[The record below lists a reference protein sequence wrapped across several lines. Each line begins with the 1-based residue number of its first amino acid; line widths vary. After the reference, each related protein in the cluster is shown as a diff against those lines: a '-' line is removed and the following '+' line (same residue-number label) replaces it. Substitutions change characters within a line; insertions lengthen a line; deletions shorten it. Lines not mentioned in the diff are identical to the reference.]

1 MRIYYASQSFYPHIG
16 GVSTYLL
23 NLCSEMVKK
32 GNEVVEVHLR
42 PFGEENIGD
51 IKGIEIHRVPRE
63 PIDKEIMREY
73 SKFKEAVYEECHFSK
88 NKFTNPAHKM
98 EGFIDFNKVNEYFGE
113 EIRSLLEEQPAD
125 IVHIHDF
132 QLLFAYKYVPRGTP
146 LVLTWHIPFIETMS
160 KYLADF
166 LIKHMKEYDKVVF
179 SSEDYIKAAVKL
191 GLPKEKAE
199 LIYPIVNTN
208 LFKVLG
214 VNKKDVR
221 KRYGI
226 PEDAKVILCVQRIDA
241 KSGHEQLIRAFPK
254 VLEKVPKAKLVFV
267 GGKSMSSKLSEDRGI
282 LAARV
287 KQLVEDLRLNNDI
300 LFLGNIDYTTLPELY
315 NSVDLVSLCSRN
327 EGFGLSVAE
336 ALSCGNP
343 VVGTKVSGISIQ
355 IKEGFNGYLVDVGDI
370 EATAERIIKILLEPE
385 LREKMAENALKTVEE
400 KFKIEQGIEKH
411 MVLYNDVLKMKNEL
425 YKIEYFNV
433 SDVKAIIMDLDRTI
447 TDNPAKQ
454 EFDPA
459 DYDAELLNQ
468 LKEIGIDLILAT
480 GRNIYYVTK
489 LCSTFNIWRCVV
501 AENGAVIY
509 IPPTKKTITINTDY
523 MKKAKKIIKELKL
536 PKAIEGKVI
545 MSIRAEDEKQV
556 REKLGGLVNKV
567 SFYRN
572 VNEVM
577 VLPRDV
583 DKGLGLRMAMQY
595 LNIDINKTIVIGDG
609 ENDIGIFLNPGFKIA
624 VSNAHPRLKKL
635 ANQVTE
641 KPSTQGIREIIKK
654 LLATP

>member
-1 MRIYYASQSFYPHIG
+1 MKIYYASQSFYPHIG

-32 GNEVVEVHLR
+32 GNDVVEVHLR
-42 PFGEENIGD
+42 PFGEENIDD

-63 PIDKEIMREY
+63 PIDKEIMSNY
-73 SKFKEAVYEECHFSK
+73 SKFKEAVYEECHFNK
-88 NKFTNPAHKM
+88 NKFAKPAHKM
-98 EGFIDFNKVNEYFGE
+98 EGFVDFNKVNEYFGE

-191 GLPKEKAE
+191 GLPKENAE

-208 LFKVLG
+208 LFRVLN

-226 PEDAKVILCVQRIDA
+226 PEDAKVILCVQRIDS
-241 KSGHEQLIRAFPK
+241 KSGHKQLIRAFPK

-267 GGKSMSSKLSEDRGI
+267 GGESMSSKLSENREI
-282 LAARV
+282 LVAQV

-300 LFLGNIDYTTLPELY
+300 LFLGNIDYMALPELY
-315 NSVDLVSLCSRN
+315 NSVDLASLCSRN
-327 EGFGLSVAE
+327 EGFGLSITE
-336 ALSCGNP
+336 AMSCGNP

-355 IKEGFNGYLVDVGDI
+355 VKDGFNGYLVDVGDI
-370 EATAERIIKILLEPE
+370 EATADRLIKILSEPE
-385 LREKMAENALKTVEE
+385 IRDRMGQNALKTVEE
-400 KFKIEQGIEKH
+400 NFKMEQGIEKH
-411 MVLYNDVLKMKNEL
+411 MVLYNTVLKMKDEL
-425 YKIEYFNV
+425 RKIEYLNI
-433 SDVKAIIMDLDRTI
+433 SDIKAIVMDLDRTI

-468 LKEIGIDLILAT
+468 LKELGTDLILAT
-480 GRNIYYVTK
+480 GRNIYYVME
-489 LCSTFNIWRCVV
+489 LCSAFSIWRCVV

-523 MKKAKKIIKELKL
+523 MKKAKKIIKELEL
-536 PKAIEGKVI
+536 PKSIKGKVI
-545 MSIRAEDEKQV
+545 ISVRAEDEKQV
-556 REKLGGLVNKV
+556 REKLGALVNKV

-577 VLPRDV
+577 ILPRDV
-583 DKGLGLRMAMQY
+583 DKGLGLRIAMQY
-595 LNIDINKTIVIGDG
+595 LNIDMDKTIVIGDG
-609 ENDIGIFLNPGFKIA
+609 ENDIGMFLNPGFKIA

-635 ANQVTE
+635 ANLVTE
-641 KPSTQGIREIIKK
+641 KPSTKGIREIMEK
-654 LLATP
+654 LRA